1 MLSVSWDTIRLFL
14 HVLAATIWVG
24 GQLVLA
30 ALVPVLRR
38 FGTDALG
45 AAARRFNQVAWTA
58 FGVLVITG
66 IWNIAAV
73 SPPQGQGAR
82 YRTTLIVK
90 LVVVAISGVTAA
102 LHIRSRTP
110 GGRAV
115 LGALTGISALAALF
129 LGVLLAG

>member
-1 MLSVSWDTIRLFL
+1 MCRE
-14 HVLAATIWVG
+14 ATPG
-24 GQLVLA
+24 
-30 ALVPVLRR
+30 LRH
-38 FGTDALG
+38 G
-45 AAARRFNQVAWTA
+45 AA
-58 FGVLVITG
+58 
-66 IWNIAAV
+66 
-73 SPPQGQGAR
+73 PPGQGAR

-110 GGRAV
+110 RGRAV